1 MTQRDD
7 KITGANI
14 TRRLA
19 AILNALILPKAADP
33 PIRNFQYS
41 VYLFVTTRRC

>member
-1 MTQRDD
+1 
-7 KITGANI
+7 
-14 TRRLA
+14 
-19 AILNALILPKAADP
+19 LILPKAADP